1 MSKKIKVVFLSL
13 LVLLGVTSS
22 LVAKEKQTIIGNTYL
37 VTSVNGQ
44 NIDYGDLLQMFITFE
59 DDELLITVTSNGE
72 EQSQSEEI
80 EYDEKTNTLTEYTE
94 QGEVTSTIEFDGNDV
109 IMTSEDGTV
118 MILKLVEE

>member
-80 EYDEKTNTLTEYTE
+80 EYDEKTKTLTEYTE
-94 QGEVTSTIEFDGNDV
+94 QGEVTSTIEFDGKDV

-118 MILKLVEE
+118 MILKLVE